1 MEHADA
7 MARVKRLVSFYL
19 MIGVYLRLES
29 YQRVTKDLIESVR
42 ESLTRVDLDQVE
54 KMVVEMLASTDRRI
68 LVLGAGRSGLMGRA
82 FAMRLMH
89 LGFQV
94 YVMGETITPSIGR
107 GDLIIALSGSGTTKL
122 VVTAAE
128 IGKTVGARIIA
139 ITSYL
144 DSDIAKLADH
154 IVIIKGRT
162 KVADE
167 RDYFLR
173 QLMGE
178 HEPMAPLGTVF
189 EVSMMTFLDG
199 IVVELMRRLG
209 LTENELRKRHATIE

>member
-1 MEHADA
+1 LGLNA
-7 MARVKRLVSFYL
+7 
-19 MIGVYLRLES
+19 
-29 YQRVTKDLIESVR
+29 YQRAADDLVASVR
-42 ESLTRVDLDQVE
+42 ESLKRVNLDQVE
-54 KMVVEMLASTDRRI
+54 KMITEMLASTDRRV
-68 LVLGAGRSGLMGRA
+68 LVLGAGRSGLIGRA

-89 LGFQV
+89 LGFKV
-94 YVMGETITPSIGR
+94 YVIGETITPSVGK

-139 ITSYL
+139 ITSYP
-144 DSDIAKLADH
+144 DSDIARLADH
-154 IVIIKGRT
+154 VVVIRGRT

-167 RDYFLR
+167 KDYFLR

-189 EVSMMTFLDG
+189 EISLMTFLDG
-199 IVVELMRRLG
+199 VVVELMHRLG
-209 LTENELRKRHATIE
+209 LTESELRKRHATIE

>member
-1 MEHADA
+1 
-7 MARVKRLVSFYL
+7 

-42 ESLTRVDLDQVE
+42 ESLARVNLDQVE
-54 KMVVEMLASTDRRI
+54 KMIVEMLVSTDRRI
-68 LVLGAGRSGLMGRA
+68 LVLGTGRSGLVGRA

-107 GDLIIALSGSGTTKL
+107 GDLVIALSGSGTTKL

-128 IGKTVGARIIA
+128 IGKTVGAKIIA
-139 ITSYL
+139 VTSYP

-167 RDYFLR
+167 QDYFLR

-189 EVSMMTFLDG
+189 EISMMTFLDG
-199 IVVELMRRLG
+199 VVVELMRRLG
-209 LTENELRKRHATIE
+209 LTEKELRKRHATIE

>member
-1 MEHADA
+1 MYRKTETDLGLNA
-7 MARVKRLVSFYL
+7 
-19 MIGVYLRLES
+19 
-29 YQRVTKDLIESVR
+29 YQRAADDLVASVR
-42 ESLTRVDLDQVE
+42 ESLKRVNLDQVE
-54 KMVVEMLASTDRRI
+54 KMITEMLASTDRRV
-68 LVLGAGRSGLMGRA
+68 LVLGAGRSGLIGRA

-89 LGFQV
+89 LGFKV
-94 YVMGETITPSIGR
+94 YVIGETITPSVGK

-139 ITSYL
+139 ITSYP
-144 DSDIAKLADH
+144 DSDIARLADH
-154 IVIIKGRT
+154 VVVIRGRT

-167 RDYFLR
+167 KDYFLR

-189 EVSMMTFLDG
+189 EISLMTFLDG
-199 IVVELMRRLG
+199 VVVELMHRLG
-209 LTENELRKRHATIE
+209 LTESELRKRHATIE

>member
-1 MEHADA
+1 
-7 MARVKRLVSFYL
+7 

-42 ESLTRVDLDQVE
+42 ESLTRVNLDQVE
-54 KMVVEMLASTDRRI
+54 KMIVEMLVSTDRRI
-68 LVLGAGRSGLMGRA
+68 LVLGTGRSGLVGRA

-107 GDLIIALSGSGTTKL
+107 GDLVIALSGSGTTKL

-128 IGKTVGARIIA
+128 IGKTVGAKIIA
-139 ITSYL
+139 VTSYP

-167 RDYFLR
+167 QDYFLR

-189 EVSMMTFLDG
+189 EISMMTFLDG
-199 IVVELMRRLG
+199 VVVELMRRLG
-209 LTENELRKRHATIE
+209 LTEKELRKRHATIE